1 MNTQLFKAIQ
11 RELVAL
17 ELKIRRR
24 ELESSYNVADQT
36 LYLFDHAIE
45 KSNTLT
51 EAKDIIDFLCTQL
64 IRHFPRYMLINNI
77 CEMVKARIFDELV
90 ITDQIYSEK
99 IKKEKSS
106 NKLKLLNRNH
116 SSSLNNIF
124 SVQFDKST
132 IEMAKN
138 SNERNK
144 HFYANDES
152 KSIVRSYSRSFL
164 DYLVSESE
172 PDHIHDSLSVDFHQL
187 QGQPPIP
194 PKSPVNSISISSITQ
209 ICSSFDEDINLSSSD
224 SINDFLST
232 EKLRMKEIIVQL
244 SETLQSSYNSIAMY
258 GPEYLFSRDSILV
271 CGYSKSTL
279 KFLAEAAKRDKN
291 SGDKKKFNVFVVEHA
306 PLYDGIKMANQLK
319 EQQIG
324 NVIIIPDS
332 AIFAIMPIITK
343 IVIPANVVL
352 ASGGVISFSLTSV
365 IALAAKRYSTP
376 LIVLY
381 WSLKLADK
389 INRPGKVFT
398 NLLMPAT
405 MTSTASNYSQE
416 NTTESKQ
423 SSNPKYA
430 PPMPISTHLNK
441 VFNTIPSN
449 VITFN
454 AEGDFIPMEL
464 VTVLISEEG
473 PHLPADVFSLVQSS
487 YS

>member
-11 RELVAL
+11 RELIAL

-24 ELESSYNVADQT
+24 EFESSYNVANQT
-36 LYLFDHAIE
+36 LCLFDHAIE

-51 EAKDIIDFLCTQL
+51 EAKDIVDFLCTQL
-64 IRHFPRYMLINNI
+64 VRHFPRHMLMNNI
-77 CEMVKARIFDELV
+77 CEMVKARIFDELAFS
-90 ITDQIYSEK
+90 DQICSEK
-99 IKKEKSS
+99 QS
-106 NKLKLLNRNH
+106 NKNSNGLKNLNRNH

-144 HFYANDES
+144 HFYANEES

-164 DYLVSESE
+164 DYLVSETE
-172 PDHIHDSLSVDFHQL
+172 PDRIRDSLSVDFHQIL
-187 QGQPPIP
+187 DQQQSQQQPT
-194 PKSPVNSISISSITQ
+194 NSVSISSITHV
-209 ICSSFDEDINLSSSD
+209 CSSFDDDLNLSSSD
-224 SINDFLST
+224 SINDFLQT

-291 SGDKKKFNVFVVEHA
+291 SGDTKKFNVFIVEHA

-324 NVIIIPDS
+324 NVILIPDS

-365 IALAAKRYSTP
+365 IAQAAKRYSTP

-389 INRPGKVFT
+389 ITRPGKVFT

-416 NTTESKQ
+416 TIPAGSKQ
-423 SSNPKYA
+423 DKTPKHA

-441 VFNTIPSN
+441 VFNTLPSN

-473 PHLPADVFSLVQSS
+473 PHLPADVFQLVQSS